1 MDKPENKNFQ
11 INFWDLS
18 FMAEFEKNRGKIWEL
33 LDVLPDFLGTFS
45 GPSSD
50 LVRIFAKKV
59 RGRSDKPVEISKFC
73 FE

>member
-1 MDKPENKNFQ
+1 
-11 INFWDLS
+11 
-18 FMAEFEKNRGKIWEL
+18 MAEFEKNRGKIWEL
-33 LDVLPDFLGTFS
+33 LNVLPDFLGTFS

-59 RGRSDKPVEISKFC
+59 RGRSDKPVEIGKFC